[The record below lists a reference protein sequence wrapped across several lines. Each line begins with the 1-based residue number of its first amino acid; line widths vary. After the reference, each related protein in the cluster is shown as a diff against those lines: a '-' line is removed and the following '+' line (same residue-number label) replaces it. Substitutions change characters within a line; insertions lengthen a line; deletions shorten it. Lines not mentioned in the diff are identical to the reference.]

1 MGDPTLTDADLYGP
15 SGRPEPTDIHQRDL
29 GDCYFL
35 APLGS
40 LAHQQPGRIQD
51 AITYDTASENFN
63 VTLYQHG
70 HGGFLGLQSEA
81 KPVHVQVSQA
91 DVRADIRLSDNLIEP
106 HGAKHSPIWPAVMEA
121 AYADLAKKK
130 DETIDQG
137 LDGIGHGGYPKS
149 AMYALTGETSSRI
162 SGHEAKGLPLDKVY
176 DRIYGA
182 LDEGRPVVLNT
193 NYMSSVP
200 TDGLI
205 KGDGGS
211 GHAYMVEGISKDPQ
225 GNVAVTVRN
234 PWGMNVSHGLG
245 IESPDPLV
253 KVDLKTALGNGHV
266 DDLEF
271 GPKPPVRTQDKE
283 AKPEQG
289 QDPAAKEHAAAV
301 RTGDPAMD
309 RLLASLNDP
318 QAMGHAL
325 TALAQSLDGQA
336 FCAEGQA
343 QYQAMEAQQ
352 AQQAQAQVAQQSQAA
367 QQQTIS
373 GPVMTR

>member
-15 SGRPEPTDIHQRDL
+15 SGRPEASDIHQRGL

-40 LAHQQPGRIQD
+40 LAHQQPGRLQD
-51 AITYDTASENFN
+51 AIKYDPTSQNFD

-91 DVRADIRLSDNLIEP
+91 DVRGDIRLSNTLIES

-121 AYADLAKKK
+121 AYADLAKPKNESV
-130 DETIDQG
+130 DDG
-137 LDGIGHGGYPKS
+137 LNRIGHGGYPKS
-149 AMYALTGETSSRI
+149 AMYALTGETSARL
-162 SGHEAKGLPLDKVY
+162 SGHEAKGLPLDQVY
-176 DRIYGA
+176 DRIQGA
-182 LDEGRPVVLNT
+182 LAEGRPVLLNT
-193 NYMSSVP
+193 NFVP
-200 TDGLI
+200 TVPHDGLI
-205 KGDGGS
+205 QGDRGS
-211 GHAYMVEGISKDPQ
+211 GHAYMVEGIRKDDM
-225 GNVAVTVRN
+225 GNVEVTARN
-234 PWGMNVSHGLG
+234 PWGMNLSHGG
-245 IESPDPLV
+245 GVESADPLV
-253 KVDLKTALGNGHV
+253 KVDLKTVLNNGHV

-289 QDPAAKEHAAAV
+289 HDPAAKEPSAAV

-318 QAMGHAL
+318 QAMGQAL
-325 TALAQSLDGQA
+325 TALAQSPDGQA
-336 FCAEGQA
+336 FRAEGQA

-352 AQQAQAQVAQQSQAA
+352 VQAQAAQQAQIPPPQQAV
-367 QQQTIS
+367 S